1 MGNTYLPARSRIPP
15 LRKHE
20 GIQEN
25 LRVLDVLRDIR
36 VGVEAVHLGGGD
48 SREGVD
54 VFLFAKKRD
63 VSVVRPLV

>member
-1 MGNTYLPARSRIPP
+1 
-15 LRKHE
+15 
-20 GIQEN
+20 
-25 LRVLDVLRDIR
+25 
-36 VGVEAVHLGGGD
+36 VEAVHLGGGD